1 MFETTH
7 QFYVL
12 EISLPTSLENVF
24 DPIPLS
30 CSIENQ
36 KMHIGGLN
44 FNKNLQEIKNDAMN
58 EGVLKEINK
67 NTSSDQFKASKKHKF
82 GHGKKEE
89 TNLLCGKL
97 KYSN

>member
-1 MFETTH
+1 
-7 QFYVL
+7 
-12 EISLPTSLENVF
+12 
-24 DPIPLS
+24 
-30 CSIENQ
+30 
-36 KMHIGGLN
+36 MHIGGLN